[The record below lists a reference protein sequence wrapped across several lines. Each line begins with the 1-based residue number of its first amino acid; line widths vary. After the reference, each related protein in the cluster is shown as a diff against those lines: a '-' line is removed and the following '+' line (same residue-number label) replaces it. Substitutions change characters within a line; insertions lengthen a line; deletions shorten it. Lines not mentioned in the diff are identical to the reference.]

1 MIGTFGGALEARKI
15 DASNGRLHAKVRG
28 EIESEQ
34 GALVIRRVHVHYLLE
49 AVEQVRETVERVHRV
64 YADKCPV
71 YKTLRPA
78 FEITSD
84 FELTEAPATES
95 AGLLSS
101 GALVPLF
108 EPDAELYD
116 DGNPRSLKEFT
127 RDALGH
133 ERFTSMDHVEINRL
147 VLPGSFHSD
156 QWGDFLTYSVSDLFR
171 G

>member
-64 YADKCPV
+64 YANKCPV

-101 GALVPLF
+101 GAPVPLF
-108 EPDAELYD
+108 EPML
-116 DGNPRSLKEFT
+116 N
-127 RDALGH
+127 
-133 ERFTSMDHVEINRL
+133 SMTTGIRVA
-147 VLPGSFHSD
+147 
-156 QWGDFLTYSVSDLFR
+156 
-171 G
+171 